1 MEPLILRIP
10 HNEYHIVSLIL
21 REATVLDERYDEEF
35 TWISCR
41 IPRRLINAVQEYAY
55 NGAFPLEDSIK
66 P

>member
-21 REATVLDERYDEEF
+21 REATVLDEHYDEEF

-41 IPRRLINAVQEYAY
+41 IPRKLINAVQEYAY
-55 NGAFPLEDSIK
+55 NGAFPLADSNK